1 MAFAVSL
8 WDVGLL
14 TAGCSLVVLL
24 VSEVISPHYG
34 RTNLRLNLKRLR
46 LAAAAFVV
54 LFIAIGI
61 VNVVTVAT
69 K

>member
-1 MAFAVSL
+1 MAFAASL
-8 WDVGLL
+8 WDIGLL

-34 RTNLRLNLKRLR
+34 RTNLQLNQKRLR

-54 LFIAIGI
+54 LFVSIGI
-61 VNVVTVAT
+61 INVVTVAT
-69 K
+69 R

>member
-1 MAFAVSL
+1 MTFAASL

-14 TAGCSLVVLL
+14 TAACSLVVLL

-34 RTNLRLNLKRLR
+34 RTNVLLNLRKLR
-46 LAAAAFVV
+46 FTAAVFVLAFV
-54 LFIAIGI
+54 AIGI
-61 VNVVTVAT
+61 VNIVTLVS

>member
-8 WDVGLL
+8 WDIGLL
-14 TAGCSLVVLL
+14 TAGCSLAVLL

-34 RTNLRLNLKRLR
+34 RTNIRLNLKRLR

-54 LFIAIGI
+54 LFIGIGI
-61 VNVVTVAT
+61 VNIVTVASR
-69 K
+69 